1 MKQQK
6 FYDELKKATLE
17 NGNKIPY
24 AFIQEQV
31 AKAKIVY
38 TQTTDNTRVC
48 TMTMETGHEVV
59 GVARVLDAKNDEEKI
74 GNSVA
79 LENATNELWATYG
92 SIAKL
97 FI

>member
-1 MKQQK
+1 MKHEK
-6 FYDELKKATLE
+6 FYNELKTATLG
-17 NGNKIPY
+17 NGNKIPFT
-24 AFIQEQV
+24 FIQEQIE
-31 AKAKIVY
+31 KAQIKY
-38 TQTTDNTRVC
+38 SQLTPNTRVC
-48 TMTMETGHEVV
+48 VMTMETGHEVV
-59 GVARVLDAKNDEEKI
+59 GYARVLDSSNDEENI